1 MTRTP
6 VKADG
11 LKAREQRKGMPKKLE
26 QDKAVGLSPTN
37 HPPTEYRPSEGGG
50 TRFRAFLDAAP
61 GRGGVRRQV
70 CIEGR
75 FRKVT
80 PEIEKD
86 VARLL
91 AEALVA
97 DYRKRQ
103 ADGTLDHLPVG
114 KSAPDVDRQ
123 TAYTDYVAGR
133 LWAYRTLRFAG
144 RDNLF
149 DQPLRA
155 GSRPPVFKKESGE
168 QNVIVSREPDKA
180 AAVRALVPVKKR
192 HRWFRSMKSSQAL
205 ALSIF
210 GNLKV
215 LGHAD
220 VLQAVSADGF
230 GGPAFGPGPIRSD
243 SILLEHDAKLPGERT
258 STSVD
263 VLIGGASS
271 VCVECKLTESEVG
284 RCSKTLLPS
293 SNKSHCNGANPMTG
307 GGITCPLA
315 NAGPRYWEEVPAFV
329 KMEAWR
335 ARRECPMCEPYQLVR
350 NILAASRPGRERGH
364 ALLIYDARN
373 PASRPS
379 RNGTFED
386 LQDVLADP
394 SVLRR
399 CSWQSILAAMMD
411 RPELQGLVQEVGLE
425 SGLTPWV

>member
-1 MTRTP
+1 
-6 VKADG
+6 
-11 LKAREQRKGMPKKLE
+11 MPKKLLQKLGAE
-26 QDKAVGLSPTN
+26 
-37 HPPTEYRPSEGGG
+37 PPAANQPPMEYRPSEDGG
-50 TRFRAFLDAAP
+50 TRFRGFLDAEP
-61 GRGGVRRQV
+61 GRGGERQQV

-75 FRKVT
+75 LRKMT

-91 AEALVA
+91 AAALVA
-97 DYRKRQ
+97 GYRKRQ
-103 ADGTLDHLPVG
+103 ADGTLDQLPAA
-114 KSAPDVDRQ
+114 KTAPEVVRQ

-144 RDNLF
+144 RDDLF

-168 QNVIVSREPDKA
+168 QNVIVSREADKA

-215 LGHAD
+215 LGHTD
-220 VLQAVSADGF
+220 VLQAVSAEGF
-230 GGPAFGPGPIRSD
+230 DGPAFGPGPIRSD
-243 SILLEHDAKLPGERT
+243 NILLEHEAKLPGERT

-263 VLIGGASS
+263 VLIAGAGS
-271 VCVECKLTESEVG
+271 VCVECKLTEPEVG
-284 RCSKTLLPS
+284 RCSRTWLPP

-307 GGITCPLA
+307 GGIRCPLA
-315 NAGPRYWEEVPAFV
+315 AAGPRYWEEIPDFV
-329 KMEAWR
+329 KMEEWR
-335 ARRECPMCEPYQLVR
+335 ARRACPLCEPYQLVR
-350 NILAASRPGRERGH
+350 NILAANRPSRERGH

-373 PASRPS
+373 PAFRPS
-379 RNGTFED
+379 RNGTFEV
-386 LQDVLADP
+386 LQDALADP
-394 SVLRR
+394 NVLRR

-411 RPELQGLVQEVGLE
+411 RPELQGLVQEVGLKY
-425 SGLTPWV
+425 GLTPWV